1 MSKRLAVVLIVTM
14 MASGSVLRA
23 SAQEL
28 RQVDPVVVTAT
39 KIAEPRSQVGA
50 TVTVISEEEL
60 KTYNY
65 LTVDDALRQVP
76 GLEVQRQGSAGKLS
90 QVRIR
95 GTSTQQVQVLIDG
108 ARVKSPTAGTFDF
121 SDLGLDQI
129 QRIEIVRGPQSTL
142 YGADAIG
149 GVIQIITKRG
159 EGPFSAYASSEGG
172 NHDTLRERVGFS
184 GSDKLLDYSFGAA
197 WFESNGQFP
206 NDGTEQRG
214 IASRVG
220 VTLPADGHIGL
231 AFRYNRTK
239 NDLPFDGNSTPVPFS
254 PFFVL
259 DRDSRQQSETT
270 TLSLQWDQK
279 PVEWFEVHGRVS
291 GFWNQL
297 GFQDPFTL
305 SDARIPFNSDSNDE
319 SSQIDTNR
327 QDIELLGAFHLGKWN
342 TFTVGVEQI
351 YEYGRNRSSGGFLGR
366 GVASVFSKQI
376 DNFAYFFQDEIK
388 LFDRVILSAG
398 RRHDDNSAFGGATT
412 NRAGLVVRVPETD
425 TRVRGSWGEGFRAP
439 TINDLFFPGF
449 SNPNLKP
456 ERSES
461 WEAGVDQS
469 FFKKRVRLGATYFE
483 NKFDDLIQFVSVGG
497 LFRPVNVAKAWT
509 QGEEVT
515 IEIEPIDRLLFTAN
529 YTHVETK
536 DFSTRGELRRV
547 PHHVGNI
554 GVTWTPIPALTVY
567 TQINVVSSQGDLAF
581 DPVLFVST
589 PVRNPGYYRIDLG
602 GVYNIVPKRGNFPA
616 LDFTAR
622 INNVTD
628 QRYMEAFGF
637 PNLGLNALVGL
648 QARY

>member
-1 MSKRLAVVLIVTM
+1 VGKRLAVVLVVTM
-14 MASGSVLRA
+14 MASGSVLCA

-50 TVTVISEEEL
+50 TVTVITEEEL

-76 GLEVQRQGSAGKLS
+76 GLEVQRQGSAGKFS

-108 ARVKSPTAGTFDF
+108 VRVKSPTAGTFDF

-129 QRIEIVRGPQSTL
+129 QRIEVVRGPQSTL
-142 YGADAIG
+142 HGADAIG
-149 GVIQIITKRG
+149 GVIQIITKQG
-159 EGPFSAYASSEGG
+159 QGPFSAYASSEVG

-184 GSDKLLDYSFGAA
+184 GSYKLLDYSFGAA

-305 SDARIPFNSDSNDE
+305 SDARIAFNSDSNDE

-461 WEAGVDQS
+461 WEAGVDQN

>member
-1 MSKRLAVVLIVTM
+1 VSKGLPVVMIV
-14 MASGSVLRA
+14 AIVGSSAFLPV
-23 SAQEL
+23 SAQET

-50 TVTVISEEEL
+50 TVTVITEEEL

-76 GLEVQRQGSAGKLS
+76 GLEVQRSGSAGKAS

-95 GTSTQQVQVLIDG
+95 GTGTQQVQVLIDG
-108 ARVKSPTAGTFDF
+108 VRVKSPTAGTFDF

-129 QRIEIVRGPQSTL
+129 ARIEVVRGPQSTL
-142 YGADAIG
+142 HGADAIG

-159 EGPFSAYASSEGG
+159 EGPFSAYAGTEVG

-184 GSDKLLDYSFGAA
+184 GSYKIFDYSFGAS

-214 IASRVG
+214 ITSRVG

-231 AFRYNRTK
+231 AFRYNRTAT
-239 NDLPFDGNSTPVPFS
+239 DLPFDGSTPVPFS
-254 PFFVL
+254 PFYVL

-279 PVEWFEVHGRVS
+279 PVEWFEVHARVS

-305 SDARIPFNSDSNDE
+305 SDARIPFNFDFTDTR
-319 SSQIDTNR
+319 SQIDTSR
-327 QDIELLGAFHLGKWN
+327 REVELLGAFHFPKWN
-342 TFTVGVEQI
+342 TLTVGIEHD
-351 YEYGRNRSSGGFLGR
+351 YEYGRNTSSGFSGPGP
-366 GVASVFSKQI
+366 ASRFSKQI
-376 DNFAYFFQDEIK
+376 DNLAYFLQDEVR
-388 LFDRVILSAG
+388 LVDRVIVSAG
-398 RRHDDNSAFGGATT
+398 RRHDDHSAFGGATT
-412 NRAGLVVRVPETD
+412 SRFGLVVLVPETD

-449 SNPNLKP
+449 ANPNLKP

-461 WEAGVDQS
+461 WEAGVDQNI
-469 FFKKRVRLGATYFE
+469 FKKRVRLGATYFE
-483 NKFDDLIQFVSVGG
+483 NKFDDLIQFVQVGG
-497 LFRPVNVAKAWT
+497 LFRPENVAKAWT

-515 IEIEPIDRLLFTAN
+515 VEIEPLDKLLFNAN

-536 DFSTRGELRRV
+536 DFSTRRELRRV

-554 GVTWTPIPALTVY
+554 GVTWTPVPPLSLF
-567 TQINVVSSQGDLAF
+567 TQVNIVSSQFDLAF
-581 DPVLFVST
+581 DPVTFITT
-589 PVRNPGYYRIDLG
+589 PVRNAGYYRIDLG
-602 GVYNIVPKRGNFPA
+602 GTYNIMPKRGSFPA

-628 QRYMEAFGF
+628 QRYMEVFGF

>member
-1 MSKRLAVVLIVTM
+1 MRKFLSVLMVVVM
-14 MASGSVLRA
+14 MASSSALSA
-23 SAQEL
+23 SAQET
-28 RQVDPVVVTAT
+28 REVDPVVITAT

-108 ARVKSPTAGTFDF
+108 VRVKSPTAGTFDF

-184 GSDKLLDYSFGAA
+184 GSYKLLDYSFGAS

-220 VTLPADGHIGL
+220 LTLPADGHIGL
-231 AFRYNRTK
+231 ALRYNRTK
-239 NDLPFDGNSTPVPFS
+239 NDLPFDGSTPVPFS

-259 DRDSRQQSETT
+259 DRDARQQSETT

-291 GFWNQL
+291 GLWNQV

-305 SDARIPFNSDSNDE
+305 NDSRIPFNIDFIFGDRR
-319 SSQIDTNR
+319 SQTDTNR
-327 QDIELLGAFHLGKWN
+327 REAELLGAFHFPKWN
-342 TFTVGVEQI
+342 TLTVGVEHV
-351 YEYGRNRSSGGFLGR
+351 YEYGRNTSSGFSGPGT
-366 GVASVFSKQI
+366 ASKFSKQL
-376 DNFAYFFQDEIK
+376 DNLAYFLQNEVR

-398 RRHDDNSAFGGATT
+398 RRHDDPSAFESGSSTGSSCRPAGATT
-412 NRAGLVVRVPETD
+412 IPRPSNQPPRAASASSCAFPRP
-425 TRVRGSWGEGFRAP
+425 TRASAAHG
-439 TINDLFFPGF
+439 
-449 SNPNLKP
+449 
-456 ERSES
+456 
-461 WEAGVDQS
+461 
-469 FFKKRVRLGATYFE
+469 
-483 NKFDDLIQFVSVGG
+483 
-497 LFRPVNVAKAWT
+497 AKAS
-509 QGEEVT
+509 GPRPSM
-515 IEIEPIDRLLFTAN
+515 ICSSPA
-529 YTHVETK
+529 
-536 DFSTRGELRRV
+536 SPTR
-547 PHHVGNI
+547 
-554 GVTWTPIPALTVY
+554 T
-567 TQINVVSSQGDLAF
+567 
-581 DPVLFVST
+581 
-589 PVRNPGYYRIDLG
+589 
-602 GVYNIVPKRGNFPA
+602 
-616 LDFTAR
+616 
-622 INNVTD
+622 
-628 QRYMEAFGF
+628 
-637 PNLGLNALVGL
+637 
-648 QARY
+648 

>member
-1 MSKRLAVVLIVTM
+1 
-14 MASGSVLRA
+14 
-23 SAQEL
+23 
-28 RQVDPVVVTAT
+28 
-39 KIAEPRSQVGA
+39 
-50 TVTVISEEEL
+50 
-60 KTYNY
+60 
-65 LTVDDALRQVP
+65 
-76 GLEVQRQGSAGKLS
+76 
-90 QVRIR
+90 
-95 GTSTQQVQVLIDG
+95 
-108 ARVKSPTAGTFDF
+108 
-121 SDLGLDQI
+121 
-129 QRIEIVRGPQSTL
+129 
-142 YGADAIG
+142 
-149 GVIQIITKRG
+149 
-159 EGPFSAYASSEGG
+159 
-172 NHDTLRERVGFS
+172 
-184 GSDKLLDYSFGAA
+184 
-197 WFESNGQFP
+197 
-206 NDGTEQRG
+206 
-214 IASRVG
+214 
-220 VTLPADGHIGL
+220 
-231 AFRYNRTK
+231 
-239 NDLPFDGNSTPVPFS
+239 
-254 PFFVL
+254 
-259 DRDSRQQSETT
+259 
-270 TLSLQWDQK
+270 
-279 PVEWFEVHGRVS
+279 
-291 GFWNQL
+291 
-297 GFQDPFTL
+297 
-305 SDARIPFNSDSNDE
+305 DARIAFNSDSNDE

-351 YEYGRNRSSGGFLGR
+351 YEYGRNRSSGGFLGP
-366 GVASVFSKQI
+366 GVASVFSKQL
-376 DNFAYFFQDEIK
+376 DNFAYFLQNEVR

-398 RRHDDNSAFGGATT
+398 RRHDDPSAFESGTT
-412 NRAGLVVRVPETD
+412 SRFGLVVRVPETD

-449 SNPNLKP
+449 ANPNLKP

-602 GVYNIVPKRGNFPA
+602 GVYNIVPKRGNFRSDEGFQHAGGAAPGA
-616 LDFTAR
+616 ASRRQHRRHLDADPR
-622 INNVTD
+622 ADRLHAD
-628 QRYMEAFGF
+628 QRRVESGRSRVRPGALRLDPGAES
-637 PNLGLNALVGL
+637 GLLPDRSGGCL
-648 QARY
+648 QHRAETR

>member
-1 MSKRLAVVLIVTM
+1 VGKRLAVVLVVTM
-14 MASGSVLRA
+14 MASGSVLCA

-50 TVTVISEEEL
+50 TVTVITEEEL

-76 GLEVQRQGSAGKLS
+76 GLEVQRQGSAGKFS

-108 ARVKSPTAGTFDF
+108 VRVKSPTAGTFDF

-129 QRIEIVRGPQSTL
+129 QRIEVVRGPQSTL
-142 YGADAIG
+142 HGADAIG
-149 GVIQIITKRG
+149 GVIQIITKQG
-159 EGPFSAYASSEGG
+159 QGPFSAYASSEVG

-184 GSDKLLDYSFGAA
+184 GSYKLLDYSFGAA

-497 LFRPVNVAKAWT
+497 LFRPVGVAEAWT

-581 DPVLFVST
+581 DPVPFVST

-628 QRYMEAFGF
+628 
-637 PNLGLNALVGL
+637 
-648 QARY
+648 